1 METLTASSVSS
12 RPWVLQFFRNLFGS
26 TRHVS
31 QERQPSKVEA
41 EEKEA
46 VGGQLLDCPLGLSDT
61 DAMLPPDEE
70 PAMTELPSCDIHED
84 VIESHIE
91 GLSLRKDSRFRQA
104 IPRNKKLSDL
114 LRSAEVEK
122 KGSEGL
128 TSSMIS
134 QLVEQPGE
142 GAPAAGE
149 KKNEPNVKEIV
160 GKNEVLQDLQE
171 DEGVSMVVDSMADV
185 KDCSVEEEKEHLL
198 KEDEQT
204 EPPKAEVSPW
214 NRLINMYKQRRRLPA
229 SKVTHQVIPPQPLI
243 EDEATLDLMIYGMA
257 APKAHVTLSN
267 SSGADCAYGLPETE
281 ARENAGDCEVTEKN
295 AGSNDE
301 ASLEHPKNVY

>member
-1 METLTASSVSS
+1 MNAVWEHFDCLGSMIWNPGAC
-12 RPWVLQFFRNLFGS
+12 VLGRLQ
-26 TRHVS
+26 
-31 QERQPSKVEA
+31 Q
-41 EEKEA
+41 
-46 VGGQLLDCPLGLSDT
+46 VGGQPKEAKGAQIRIL
-61 DAMLPPDEE
+61 
-70 PAMTELPSCDIHED
+70 
-84 VIESHIE
+84 
-91 GLSLRKDSRFRQA
+91 
-104 IPRNKKLSDL
+104 L
-114 LRSAEVEK
+114 LRISLHFAK
-122 KGSEGL
+122 WTGL
-128 TSSMIS
+128 
-134 QLVEQPGE
+134 LG
-142 GAPAAGE
+142 
-149 KKNEPNVKEIV
+149 KEAHW
-160 GKNEVLQDLQE
+160 GNEVLQDLQE